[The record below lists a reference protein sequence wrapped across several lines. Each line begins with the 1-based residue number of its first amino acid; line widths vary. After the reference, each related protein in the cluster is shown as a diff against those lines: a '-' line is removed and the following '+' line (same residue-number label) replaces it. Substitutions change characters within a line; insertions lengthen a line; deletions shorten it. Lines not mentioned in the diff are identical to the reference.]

1 MDAKRFGTFLALRR
15 REKGMTQ
22 AALAEKI
29 HVTDKA
35 VSRWERGVGFPDIST
50 LEPLADALDVSVL
63 ELMRAEKLTE
73 TSIPQEEAAAAVRDT
88 LATAREQRS
97 KARQQALALLAGVVV
112 TDLVILLLDTLRLE
126 GGALILWGAGV
137 LFPLLCLSGALA
149 LLGLALWRL
158 FRGGPWKHAALLALG
173 LILPLAIFLGFF
185 VLAGALGLGP
195 VPS

>member
-1 MDAKRFGTFLALRR
+1 METGGFSPGKRFVGS
-15 REKGMTQ
+15 GHP
-22 AALAEKI
+22 AAGYPPAGGR
-29 HVTDKA
+29 
-35 VSRWERGVGFPDIST
+35 SPD
-50 LEPLADALDVSVL
+50 PL
-63 ELMRAEKLTE
+63 
-73 TSIPQEEAAAAVRDT
+73 
-88 LATAREQRS
+88 
-97 KARQQALALLAGVVV
+97 
-112 TDLVILLLDTLRLE
+112 
-126 GGALILWGAGV
+126 GAGV

>member
-1 MDAKRFGTFLALRR
+1 MVQYTTNRR
-15 REKGMTQ
+15 RWKQ
-22 AALAEKI
+22 
-29 HVTDKA
+29 A
-35 VSRWERGVGFPDIST
+35 VSARVN
-50 LEPLADALDVSVL
+50 VSSV
-63 ELMRAEKLTE
+63 
-73 TSIPQEEAAAAVRDT
+73 
-88 LATAREQRS
+88 
-97 KARQQALALLAGVVV
+97 
-112 TDLVILLLDTLRLE
+112 LVILLLDTLRLE

-149 LLGLALWRL
+149 LLGLALLRL

>member
-1 MDAKRFGTFLALRR
+1 MVQYTTNRR
-15 REKGMTQ
+15 RWKQ
-22 AALAEKI
+22 
-29 HVTDKA
+29 A
-35 VSRWERGVGFPDIST
+35 VSARVN
-50 LEPLADALDVSVL
+50 VSSV
-63 ELMRAEKLTE
+63 
-73 TSIPQEEAAAAVRDT
+73 
-88 LATAREQRS
+88 
-97 KARQQALALLAGVVV
+97 
-112 TDLVILLLDTLRLE
+112 LVILLLDTLRLE

-158 FRGGPWKHAALLALG
+158 FRGGLLALG